1 MGTNNLPHH
10 RQHCPFHAERETT
23 GGGGEV
29 MRIDAWIMLILGCL
43 ILYGG
48 LTRSFYLA
56 YKASKNAPPEAGTE
70 EEEHI
75 IPKTY

>member
-1 MGTNNLPHH
+1 
-10 RQHCPFHAERETT
+10 
-23 GGGGEV
+23 
-29 MRIDAWIMLILGCL
+29 MRIDAWLMLIVGCL

-48 LTRSFYLA
+48 LTWSFYTA
-56 YKASKNAPPEAGTE
+56 YQSSKHAPPDAGTE

>member
-1 MGTNNLPHH
+1 
-10 RQHCPFHAERETT
+10 
-23 GGGGEV
+23 
-29 MRIDAWIMLILGCL
+29 MRIDAWIMLIVGCL

-48 LTRSFYLA
+48 LTRSFYIA
-56 YKASKNAPPEAGTE
+56 YKASKNAPPDVGTE